1 MLNAPPNGLNTP
13 ENSAS
18 TLSNAVGA
26 GGLGEAFDVIV
37 VGAGAAGLYSALCL
51 PSHYRVAVLSKEKIS
66 RSASKWAQGGLA
78 AVVTPDDSTSLH
90 VDDTLRAGAELCD
103 RDAVEFLVT
112 EAAAAV
118 SSLVDLGVA
127 FDRDQG
133 NLAVTL
139 EAAHSR
145 RRVVHA
151 ADITGRAIVTVLLER
166 VLERSNILVFDQA
179 LALDVILDK
188 EGHCS
193 GVVCCRENTVSRLEA
208 SAVILGTGGG
218 GQVFAKTTNPA
229 LSTGDGVAIA
239 HRSGATLRDLEF
251 IQFHPT
257 ALMHPGAPHFLI
269 SEAVRG
275 EGAHLVDHNGCR
287 FAFDYHPKGELAPR
301 DVVSR
306 AVFNHLRNFAQA
318 GTPQDCVWLDL
329 RPIPQ
334 ERLHYRFPNILD
346 FCQKHG
352 LDPENSPIPVAPA
365 AHYWMGGIASDR
377 HNQTSIP
384 GLYAVGETASTGVH
398 GANRLA
404 SNSLLEC
411 IVFGAQFQRLTL
423 SPRSAPEAITPPQT
437 PHIPQEQWTGDKN
450 ILEAIAQKLPQQV
463 WEGAGISRNAQALD
477 QTLAQVKTWQKTFDE
492 LHLTQYISQL
502 QRQGGAIA
510 AASSLVRRWS
520 DTRNLLAIARLILT
534 SAQNRTES
542 RGGHY
547 REDYPESDH
556 QWQTHTWIQG
566 DHWWTAPTSAFSTI
580 PTCSNNRF

>member
-1 MLNAPPNGLNTP
+1 MTAPSKNT
-13 ENSAS
+13 AD
-18 TLSNAVGA
+18 TLPNAVNA
-26 GGLGEAFDVIV
+26 EKSDGLKAKFDVII

-51 PSHYRVAVLSKEKIS
+51 PSHYQVAVLSKEKIS

-78 AVVTPDDSTSLH
+78 AVVTPDDSTDLH
-90 VDDTLRAGAELCD
+90 GADTLRAGAGLCD

-112 EAAAAV
+112 EAAVAV
-118 SSLVDLGVA
+118 ASLVDLGVA
-127 FDRDQG
+127 FDREGG

-151 ADITGRAIVTVLLER
+151 ADITGRAIVTVLLEQ
-166 VLERSNILVFDQA
+166 VLERSNITVFDQA
-179 LALDVILDK
+179 LALDVTLGKAGRCD
-188 EGHCS
+188 
-193 GVVCCRENTVSRLEA
+193 GVVCCRDGMVRQLRA
-208 SAVILGTGGG
+208 AAVILGTGGG

-239 HRSGATLRDLEF
+239 HRGGATLRDLEF

-257 ALMHPGAPHFLI
+257 ALMLPGAPRFLI

-275 EGAHLVDHNGCR
+275 EGAHLVDHTGHR

-306 AVFNHLRNFAQA
+306 AVFNHLRQLAQS

-329 RPIPQ
+329 HPIPRD
-334 ERLHYRFPNILD
+334 RLRYRFPNILD

-352 LDPENSPIPVAPA
+352 LDPENVPIPVAPA

-377 HNQTSIP
+377 HNQSSVP

-411 IVFGAQFQRLTL
+411 IVFGAQFRTLQL
-423 SPRSAPEAITPPQT
+423 SPESEPEDLPSSPVPPVPASPITE
-437 PHIPQEQWTGDKN
+437 EQWAADQQ

-463 WEGAGISRNAQALD
+463 WNGAGISRHEKGLL
-477 QTLAQVKTWQKTFDE
+477 QTLGQVKIWQNMFDE
-492 LHLTQYISQL
+492 LALTAYLLRL
-502 QRQGGAIA
+502 QSYGGAITVPL
-510 AASSLVRRWS
+510 SLVRDWS

-534 SAQNRTES
+534 SAQQRTES

-547 REDYPESDH
+547 REDYPESDD
-556 QWQTHTWIQG
+556 QWKTHSWIQG
-566 DHWWTAPTSAFSTI
+566 DRWWTAPTSAFIAI
-580 PTCSNNRF
+580 PTLSN